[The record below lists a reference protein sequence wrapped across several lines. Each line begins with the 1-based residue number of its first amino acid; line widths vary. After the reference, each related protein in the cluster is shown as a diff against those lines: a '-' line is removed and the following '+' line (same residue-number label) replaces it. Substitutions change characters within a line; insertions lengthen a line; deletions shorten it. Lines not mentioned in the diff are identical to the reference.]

1 MEKLWYNKLGF
12 NNNPFS
18 IKTAAFH
25 NELFGLNMQDTINKI
40 ETGSII
46 FIEGDYGTGKT
57 TLLKG
62 IVNKFGGKKKI
73 IYYSCNRTEDNIN
86 VDKLMTNRTFFSK
99 IFKTKPN
106 DLILLL
112 DEAQD
117 LNETDS

>member
-18 IKTAAFH
+18 IKPAAFH
-25 NELFGLNMQDTINKI
+25 NELFGLNIQDTINKI
-40 ETGSII
+40 ETGNVI

-73 IYYSCNRTEDNIN
+73 IYYSCNRTEDTIN

-99 IFKTKPN
+99 IFKT
-106 DLILLL
+106 
-112 DEAQD
+112 
-117 LNETDS
+117 